1 MGANISKQN
10 DEILRFFDE
19 KAFFWAEKARDPQ
32 RREFVREILGRFLKI
47 DAGIA
52 LDIGCGGGIVSQV
65 LVERGWKQEEIIM
78 IDPSF
83 KLVSM
88 AREKLSAC
96 FGLAAFGEK
105 LPIKSERAN
114 LAIIFNAL
122 PHMQIDAVLNELR
135 RTLKVGGQLL
145 IFHDNGS
152 EQINEIHRNIG
163 GPIKEH
169 ILPSVEIVARKL
181 DKLGFRIYHAS
192 DKPHRHYI
200 ISAINGNYFET

>member
-10 DEILRFFDE
+10 DEILRFFNE

-32 RREFVREILGRFLKI
+32 RRKFVREILGRFLKI
-47 DAGIA
+47 GAGIA

-78 IDPSF
+78 IDSSY

-88 AREKLSAC
+88 AKEKLSSC
-96 FGLAAFGEK
+96 FGLVAFGEK

-114 LAIIFNAL
+114 LAVIFNAL
-122 PHMQIDAVLNELR
+122 PHMQIDAVLSELR
-135 RTLKVGGQLL
+135 RILKVGGQLL

-152 EQINEIHRNIG
+152 EQINEIHKNIG

-169 ILPSVEIVARKL
+169 MLPSVEIVARKL
-181 DKLGFRIYHAS
+181 DKLAFRIYHAS
-192 DKPHRHYI
+192 EKPHRHYI
-200 ISAINGNYFET
+200 ISAIKGDYFDT

>member
-10 DEILRFFDE
+10 DEILRFFDK

-32 RREFVREILGRFLKI
+32 RRKFVREILGRFLKI
-47 DAGIA
+47 GAGIA

-78 IDPSF
+78 IDSSY

-88 AREKLSAC
+88 AKEKLSSC
-96 FGLAAFGEK
+96 FGLVAFGEK
-105 LPIKSERAN
+105 LPIKSGKAT

-122 PHMQIDAVLNELR
+122 PHMQIDAVLSELR
-135 RTLKVGGQLL
+135 RILKVGGQLL

-169 ILPSVEIVARKL
+169 ILPSVEIIARKL

-192 DKPHRHYI
+192 EKPHRHYI
-200 ISAINGNYFET
+200 ISAIKGDYFDT

>member
-10 DEILRFFDE
+10 DEILRFFNE

-47 DAGIA
+47 GAGIA
-52 LDIGCGGGIVSQV
+52 LDIGCGGGIISQV

-78 IDPSF
+78 IDSSY

-88 AREKLSAC
+88 AKEKLSSC
-96 FGLAAFGEK
+96 FGLVAFGEK
-105 LPIKSERAN
+105 LPIKSGKAT

-122 PHMQIDAVLNELR
+122 PHMQIDAVLSELR
-135 RTLKVGGQLL
+135 RILKVGGQLL

-169 ILPSVEIVARKL
+169 ILPSVEIIARKL

-192 DKPHRHYI
+192 EKPHRHYI
-200 ISAINGNYFET
+200 ISAIKGDYFDT